1 MSQEETETTAAEEKT
16 QFRFRYVLVAILL
29 LLFILSIASHNPADL
44 AVLEG
49 GSAEPVRNLIG
60 PLGAKIARVL
70 FYLFGL
76 AIYPITAFLLIC
88 LGRSFIPVPA
98 KRKGYIAALAMVVIG
113 MTLIMAMFPR
123 DMVEWT
129 TKLGIGHPGA
139 PELALS
145 GGVLGAQFAAPAF
158 ENVPAGLIR
167 RHIGT
172 VGTMIVSMTV
182 LLTGLVL
189 VFFADWKSILL
200 NNLDFRIRL
209 KKDCPEYD
217 TEDDE
222 EDSAYAPPPPQ
233 YQQPP
238 APAPVPEPEPYPE
251 PPRPQPVPQYAPP
264 PPQYQ
269 QPYAQPYPPQYA
281 PPPPQYQQ
289 PYAQPYPPQY
299 APPPPQYQQPA
310 PQYAPPPQYPQPEA
324 PRPQPAQE
332 MNQAPAPDPED
343 DGVPPFDVDPVK
355 DEKKSPPGSFSN
367 FEGEPPEKPGYHPS
381 NPLPPPRIT
390 NAMNGTSGASVAT
403 AHLARETAGL
413 APTPDY
419 ALPPITLFDM
429 VKDNRSEDR
438 EHLNR
443 TQERLQA
450 TLDSFGIAGR
460 VSDIVIGPR
469 ITRFE
474 VQLDPGVKVQKV
486 SSITNN
492 LAMEMQAE
500 SVRVLAPIPGRNA
513 VGIEVPNKI
522 STVVYIRSLME
533 GDEWRKAKA
542 GASNIPIILGRDVAG
557 KAVIA
562 NLAKAPHLLIA
573 GSTGS
578 GKSVCMNTLIMSL
591 LSKFSPYDLRLIL
604 VDPKFVE
611 LAMYRPIP
619 HLITPVVNN
628 AKQVPLAL
636 RWGVNEMERRYQ
648 ILAAV
653 KAKNLEAFNN
663 RPHKAEPDLDEHGN
677 VIPDKLPLL
686 VIIIDELADIMMSE
700 AKSEVET
707 SICRIA
713 QKGRAAGIHLII
725 ATQTPR
731 KDIIT
736 GVIKANLPTKIAF
749 RVTSRIDSHVILD
762 TTGAEHLL
770 GNGDMLF
777 LAPGG
782 EGMERVQGTLVSDPE
797 IQRVV
802 DFVSAQVP
810 QNFNGEVVTEPEIV
824 EGEEDE
830 GKGKKKKYRPQ
841 FDDEDDSV
849 TAAPVSSGPP
859 SEAFKTMAAK
869 YLKPGDS
876 ELMQRALE
884 IIVNEK
890 KASTSYLQR
899 RLSIGYNNA
908 ATLMDQLEERGVVS
922 APLPG
927 GQKRDILI
935 LGELIETN
943 KI

>member
-49 GSAEPVRNLIG
+49 GSSEPVRNLIG

-76 AIYPITAFLLIC
+76 AIYPIAAFLMIC
-88 LGRSFIPVPA
+88 LVRSFIPVPA
-98 KRKGYIAALAMVVIG
+98 KRKGYIAALAMAVIG
-113 MTLIMAMFPR
+113 MTLIMAMFPH
-123 DMVEWT
+123 DMNEWT
-129 TKLGIGHPGA
+129 AKLGLGHPGT

-145 GGVLGAQFAAPAF
+145 GGVIGAQFAAPAF

-172 VGTMIVSMTV
+172 VGTMIVSMTL
-182 LLTGLVL
+182 LLTGIVL
-189 VFFADWKSILL
+189 VFLADWKTILL

-209 KKDCPEYD
+209 KKDRPEYD
-217 TEDDE
+217 TEEDE

-233 YQQPP
+233 HPLPP
-238 APAPVPEPEPYPE
+238 APAPVPEPELQPE
-251 PPRPQPVPQYAPP
+251 SPRPQPAAQYAPP

-289 PYAQPYPPQY
+289 SYAQPPQSVQENGHVQV
-299 APPPPQYQQPA
+299 PPPAVSVPS
-310 PQYAPPPQYPQPEA
+310 E
-324 PRPQPAQE
+324 
-332 MNQAPAPDPED
+332 ED
-343 DGVPPFDVDPVK
+343 DGVPPFDVEPAT
-355 DEKKSPPGSFSN
+355 DEKKSPPGTFSN
-367 FEGEPPEKPGYHPS
+367 FEGEPPEKPGYHPG

-390 NAMNGTSGASVAT
+390 NAMNGTAGASAAT

-474 VQLDPGVKVQKV
+474 VQLDPGVKVEKV

-513 VGIEVPNKI
+513 VGIEVPNKV

-648 ILAAV
+648 ILASV

-663 RPHKAEPDLDEHGN
+663 RPRKPEPDLDEHGN
-677 VIPDKLPLL
+677 LIPDKLPLL

-749 RVTSRIDSHVILD
+749 RVTSGIDSRVILD
-762 TTGAEHLL
+762 TVGAERLL

-810 QNFNGEVVTEPEIV
+810 QNFNGEVVAEPEIV

-830 GKGKKKKYRPQ
+830 GKTKKKKYRPQ

-869 YLKPGDS
+869 YLKPGDG

-899 RLSIGYNNA
+899 RLSIGYNSA
-908 ATLMDQLEERGVVS
+908 ATLIDQLEERGVVS

-927 GQKRDILI
+927 GQKREILI
-935 LGELIETN
+935 LDQLIETN
-943 KI
+943 RI

>member
-49 GSAEPVRNLIG
+49 GSSEPVRNLIG

-76 AIYPITAFLLIC
+76 AIYPIAAFLMIC
-88 LGRSFIPVPA
+88 LVRSFIPVPA
-98 KRKGYIAALAMVVIG
+98 KRKGYIAALAMAVIG
-113 MTLIMAMFPR
+113 MTLIMAMFPH
-123 DMVEWT
+123 DMNEWT
-129 TKLGIGHPGA
+129 AKLGLGHPGT

-145 GGVLGAQFAAPAF
+145 GGVIGAQFAAPAF

-172 VGTMIVSMTV
+172 VGTMIVSMTL
-182 LLTGLVL
+182 LLTGIVL
-189 VFFADWKSILL
+189 VFLADWKTILL

-209 KKDCPEYD
+209 KKDRPEYD
-217 TEDDE
+217 TEEDE

-233 YQQPP
+233 HPQPP
-238 APAPVPEPEPYPE
+238 APAPVPEPELQPE
-251 PPRPQPVPQYAPP
+251 PPRPQPAAQYAPP

-289 PYAQPYPPQY
+289 SYAQPPQSVQENGHVQV
-299 APPPPQYQQPA
+299 PPPAVSVPS
-310 PQYAPPPQYPQPEA
+310 E
-324 PRPQPAQE
+324 
-332 MNQAPAPDPED
+332 ED
-343 DGVPPFDVDPVK
+343 DGVPPFDVEPAT
-355 DEKKSPPGSFSN
+355 DEKKSPPGTFSN
-367 FEGEPPEKPGYHPS
+367 FEGEPPEKPGYHPG

-390 NAMNGTSGASVAT
+390 NAMNGTAGASAAT
-403 AHLARETAGL
+403 ANLARETAGL

-474 VQLDPGVKVQKV
+474 VQLDPGVKVEKV

-513 VGIEVPNKI
+513 VGIEVPNKV

-648 ILAAV
+648 ILASV

-663 RPHKAEPDLDEHGN
+663 RPRKPEPDLDEHGN
-677 VIPDKLPLL
+677 LIPDKLPLL

-749 RVTSRIDSHVILD
+749 RVTSGIDSRVILD
-762 TTGAEHLL
+762 TVGAERLL

-810 QNFNGEVVTEPEIV
+810 QNFNGEVVAEPEIV

-830 GKGKKKKYRPQ
+830 GKAKKKKYRPQ

-859 SEAFKTMAAK
+859 SEAFKAMAAK
-869 YLKPGDS
+869 YLKPGDG

-899 RLSIGYNNA
+899 RLSIGYNSA
-908 ATLMDQLEERGVVS
+908 ATLIDQLEERGVVS

-927 GQKRDILI
+927 GQKREILI
-935 LGELIETN
+935 LDQLIETN
-943 KI
+943 RI

>member
-49 GSAEPVRNLIG
+49 GSSEPVRNLIG

-76 AIYPITAFLLIC
+76 AIYPIAAFLMIC
-88 LGRSFIPVPA
+88 LVRSFIPVPA
-98 KRKGYIAALAMVVIG
+98 KRKGYIAALAMAVIG
-113 MTLIMAMFPR
+113 MTLIMAMFPH
-123 DMVEWT
+123 DMNEWT
-129 TKLGIGHPGA
+129 AKLGLGHPGT

-145 GGVLGAQFAAPAF
+145 GGVIGAQFAAPAF

-172 VGTMIVSMTV
+172 VGTMIVSMTL
-182 LLTGLVL
+182 LLTGIVL
-189 VFFADWKSILL
+189 VFLADWKNILL

-209 KKDCPEYD
+209 KKDRPEYD
-217 TEDDE
+217 TEEDE

-233 YQQPP
+233 HPQPP
-238 APAPVPEPEPYPE
+238 APAPVPEPELQPE
-251 PPRPQPVPQYAPP
+251 PPRPQPAAQYAPP

-289 PYAQPYPPQY
+289 SYAQPPQSVQENGHVQV
-299 APPPPQYQQPA
+299 PPPAVSVPS
-310 PQYAPPPQYPQPEA
+310 E
-324 PRPQPAQE
+324 
-332 MNQAPAPDPED
+332 ED
-343 DGVPPFDVDPVK
+343 DGVPPFDVEPAT
-355 DEKKSPPGSFSN
+355 DEKKSPPGTFSN
-367 FEGEPPEKPGYHPS
+367 FEGEPPEKPGYHPG

-390 NAMNGTSGASVAT
+390 NAMNGTAGASAAT

-474 VQLDPGVKVQKV
+474 VQLDPGVKVEKV

-513 VGIEVPNKI
+513 VGIEVPNKV

-648 ILAAV
+648 ILASV

-663 RPHKAEPDLDEHGN
+663 RPRKPEPDLDEHGN
-677 VIPDKLPLL
+677 LIPDKLPLL

-713 QKGRAAGIHLII
+713 QTGRAAGIHLII

-749 RVTSRIDSHVILD
+749 RVTSGIDSRVILD
-762 TTGAEHLL
+762 TVGAERLL

-810 QNFNGEVVTEPEIV
+810 QNFNGEVVAEPEIV

-830 GKGKKKKYRPQ
+830 GKAKKKKYRPQ

-859 SEAFKTMAAK
+859 SEAFKAMAAK
-869 YLKPGDS
+869 YLKPGDG

-899 RLSIGYNNA
+899 RLSIGYNSA
-908 ATLMDQLEERGVVS
+908 ATLIDQLEERGVVS

-927 GQKRDILI
+927 GQKREILI
-935 LGELIETN
+935 LDQLIETN
-943 KI
+943 RI

>member
-49 GSAEPVRNLIG
+49 GSSEPVRNLIG

-76 AIYPITAFLLIC
+76 AIYPIAAFLMIC

-98 KRKGYIAALAMVVIG
+98 KRKGYIAALAMAVIG
-113 MTLIMAMFPR
+113 MTLIMAMFPH
-123 DMVEWT
+123 DMNEWT
-129 TKLGIGHPGA
+129 AKLGLGHPGT

-145 GGVLGAQFAAPAF
+145 GGVIGAQFAAPAF

-172 VGTMIVSMTV
+172 VGTMIVSMTL
-182 LLTGLVL
+182 LLTGIVL
-189 VFFADWKSILL
+189 VFLADWKTILL

-209 KKDCPEYD
+209 KKDRPEYD
-217 TEDDE
+217 TEEDE

-233 YQQPP
+233 HPQPP
-238 APAPVPEPEPYPE
+238 APAPVPEPELQPE
-251 PPRPQPVPQYAPP
+251 PPRPQPAAQYAPP

-269 QPYAQPYPPQYA
+269 QSYAQPPQSVQENGHVQV
-281 PPPPQYQQ
+281 PPPAVSVPS
-289 PYAQPYPPQY
+289 
-299 APPPPQYQQPA
+299 
-310 PQYAPPPQYPQPEA
+310 E
-324 PRPQPAQE
+324 
-332 MNQAPAPDPED
+332 ED
-343 DGVPPFDVDPVK
+343 DGVPPFDVEPAT
-355 DEKKSPPGSFSN
+355 DEKKSPPGTFSN
-367 FEGEPPEKPGYHPS
+367 FEGEPPEKPGYHPG

-390 NAMNGTSGASVAT
+390 NAMNGTAGASAAT

-474 VQLDPGVKVQKV
+474 VQLDPGVKVEKV

-513 VGIEVPNKI
+513 VGIEVPNKV

-648 ILAAV
+648 ILASV

-663 RPHKAEPDLDEHGN
+663 RPRKPEPDLDEHGN
-677 VIPDKLPLL
+677 LIPDKLPLL

-749 RVTSRIDSHVILD
+749 RVTSGIDSRVILD
-762 TTGAEHLL
+762 TVGAERLL

-810 QNFNGEVVTEPEIV
+810 QNFNGEVVAEPEIV

-830 GKGKKKKYRPQ
+830 GKAKKKKYRPQ

-859 SEAFKTMAAK
+859 SEAFKAMAAK
-869 YLKPGDS
+869 YLKPGDG

-899 RLSIGYNNA
+899 RLSIGYNSA
-908 ATLMDQLEERGVVS
+908 ATLIDQLEERGVVS

-927 GQKRDILI
+927 GQKREILI
-935 LGELIETN
+935 LDQLIETN
-943 KI
+943 RI

>member
-49 GSAEPVRNLIG
+49 GSSEPVRNLIG

-76 AIYPITAFLLIC
+76 AIYPIAAFLMIC
-88 LGRSFIPVPA
+88 LVRSFIPVPA
-98 KRKGYIAALAMVVIG
+98 KRKGYIAALAMAVIG
-113 MTLIMAMFPR
+113 MTLIMAMFPH
-123 DMVEWT
+123 DMNEWT
-129 TKLGIGHPGA
+129 AKLGLGHPGT

-145 GGVLGAQFAAPAF
+145 GGVIGAQFAAPAF

-172 VGTMIVSMTV
+172 VGTMIVSMTL
-182 LLTGLVL
+182 LLTGIVL
-189 VFFADWKSILL
+189 VFLADWKTILL

-209 KKDCPEYD
+209 KKDRPEYD
-217 TEDDE
+217 TEEDE

-233 YQQPP
+233 HPQPP
-238 APAPVPEPEPYPE
+238 APAPVPEPELQPE
-251 PPRPQPVPQYAPP
+251 PPRPQPAAQYAPP

-281 PPPPQYQQ
+281 PPPPQYLQS
-289 PYAQPYPPQY
+289 YAQPPQSVQENGHVQV
-299 APPPPQYQQPA
+299 PPPAVSVPS
-310 PQYAPPPQYPQPEA
+310 E
-324 PRPQPAQE
+324 
-332 MNQAPAPDPED
+332 ED
-343 DGVPPFDVDPVK
+343 DGVPPFDVEPAT
-355 DEKKSPPGSFSN
+355 DEKKSPPGTFSN
-367 FEGEPPEKPGYHPS
+367 FEGEPPEKPGYHPG

-390 NAMNGTSGASVAT
+390 NAMNGTAGASAAT

-474 VQLDPGVKVQKV
+474 VQLDPGVKVEKV

-513 VGIEVPNKI
+513 VGIEVPNKV

-648 ILAAV
+648 ILASV

-663 RPHKAEPDLDEHGN
+663 RPRKPEPDLDEHGN
-677 VIPDKLPLL
+677 LIPDKLPLL

-749 RVTSRIDSHVILD
+749 RVTSGIDSRVILD
-762 TTGAEHLL
+762 TVGAERLL

-810 QNFNGEVVTEPEIV
+810 QNFNGEVVAEPEIV

-830 GKGKKKKYRPQ
+830 GKAKKKKYRPQ

-859 SEAFKTMAAK
+859 SEAFKAMAAK
-869 YLKPGDS
+869 YLKPGDG

-899 RLSIGYNNA
+899 RLSIGYNSA
-908 ATLMDQLEERGVVS
+908 ATLIDQLEERGVVS

-927 GQKRDILI
+927 GQKREILI
-935 LGELIETN
+935 LDQLIETN
-943 KI
+943 RI

>member
-209 KKDCPEYD
+209 KKDRPEYD

-222 EDSAYAPPPPQ
+222 EDSAYAP
-233 YQQPP
+233 
-238 APAPVPEPEPYPE
+238 
-251 PPRPQPVPQYAPP
+251 
-264 PPQYQ
+264 
-269 QPYAQPYPPQYA
+269 
-281 PPPPQYQQ
+281 
-289 PYAQPYPPQY
+289 
-299 APPPPQYQQPA
+299 
-310 PQYAPPPQYPQPEA
+310 PPPQYPQPEA

-492 LAMEMQAE
+492 
-500 SVRVLAPIPGRNA
+500 
-513 VGIEVPNKI
+513 
-522 STVVYIRSLME
+522 
-533 GDEWRKAKA
+533 
-542 GASNIPIILGRDVAG
+542 
-557 KAVIA
+557 
-562 NLAKAPHLLIA
+562 
-573 GSTGS
+573 
-578 GKSVCMNTLIMSL
+578 
-591 LSKFSPYDLRLIL
+591 
-604 VDPKFVE
+604 
-611 LAMYRPIP
+611 
-619 HLITPVVNN
+619 
-628 AKQVPLAL
+628 
-636 RWGVNEMERRYQ
+636 
-648 ILAAV
+648 
-653 KAKNLEAFNN
+653 
-663 RPHKAEPDLDEHGN
+663 
-677 VIPDKLPLL
+677 
-686 VIIIDELADIMMSE
+686 
-700 AKSEVET
+700 
-707 SICRIA
+707 
-713 QKGRAAGIHLII
+713 
-725 ATQTPR
+725 
-731 KDIIT
+731 
-736 GVIKANLPTKIAF
+736 
-749 RVTSRIDSHVILD
+749 
-762 TTGAEHLL
+762 
-770 GNGDMLF
+770 
-777 LAPGG
+777 
-782 EGMERVQGTLVSDPE
+782 
-797 IQRVV
+797 
-802 DFVSAQVP
+802 
-810 QNFNGEVVTEPEIV
+810 
-824 EGEEDE
+824 
-830 GKGKKKKYRPQ
+830 
-841 FDDEDDSV
+841 
-849 TAAPVSSGPP
+849 
-859 SEAFKTMAAK
+859 
-869 YLKPGDS
+869 
-876 ELMQRALE
+876 
-884 IIVNEK
+884 
-890 KASTSYLQR
+890 
-899 RLSIGYNNA
+899 
-908 ATLMDQLEERGVVS
+908 
-922 APLPG
+922 
-927 GQKRDILI
+927 
-935 LGELIETN
+935 
-943 KI
+943 

>member
-49 GSAEPVRNLIG
+49 GSSEPVRNLIG

-76 AIYPITAFLLIC
+76 AIYPIAAFLMIC
-88 LGRSFIPVPA
+88 LVRSFIPVPA
-98 KRKGYIAALAMVVIG
+98 KRKGYIAALAMAVIG
-113 MTLIMAMFPR
+113 MTLIMAMFPH
-123 DMVEWT
+123 DMNEWT
-129 TKLGIGHPGA
+129 AKLGLGHPGT

-145 GGVLGAQFAAPAF
+145 GGVIGAQFAAPAF

-172 VGTMIVSMTV
+172 VGTMIVSMTL
-182 LLTGLVL
+182 LLTGIVL
-189 VFFADWKSILL
+189 VFLADWKNILL

-209 KKDCPEYD
+209 KKDRPEYD
-217 TEDDE
+217 TEEDE

-233 YQQPP
+233 HPQPP
-238 APAPVPEPEPYPE
+238 APAPVPEPELQPE
-251 PPRPQPVPQYAPP
+251 PPRPQPAAQYAPP

-289 PYAQPYPPQY
+289 SYAQPPQSVQENGHVQV
-299 APPPPQYQQPA
+299 PPPAVSVPS
-310 PQYAPPPQYPQPEA
+310 E
-324 PRPQPAQE
+324 
-332 MNQAPAPDPED
+332 ED
-343 DGVPPFDVDPVK
+343 DGVPPFDVEPAT
-355 DEKKSPPGSFSN
+355 DEKKSPPGTFSN
-367 FEGEPPEKPGYHPS
+367 FEGEPPEKPGYHPG

-390 NAMNGTSGASVAT
+390 NAMNGTAGASAAT

-474 VQLDPGVKVQKV
+474 VQLDPGVKVEKV

-513 VGIEVPNKI
+513 VGIEVPNKV

-573 GSTGS
+573 
-578 GKSVCMNTLIMSL
+578 
-591 LSKFSPYDLRLIL
+591 LS
-604 VDPKFVE
+604 
-611 LAMYRPIP
+611 YRFCSK
-619 HLITPVVNN
+619 T
-628 AKQVPLAL
+628 LAL
-636 RWGVNEMERRYQ
+636 G
-648 ILAAV
+648 
-653 KAKNLEAFNN
+653 AFFVHCF
-663 RPHKAEPDLDEHGN
+663 RAF
-677 VIPDKLPLL
+677 L
-686 VIIIDELADIMMSE
+686 VCL
-700 AKSEVET
+700 
-707 SICRIA
+707 C
-713 QKGRAAGIHLII
+713 
-725 ATQTPR
+725 
-731 KDIIT
+731 
-736 GVIKANLPTKIAF
+736 
-749 RVTSRIDSHVILD
+749 
-762 TTGAEHLL
+762 
-770 GNGDMLF
+770 
-777 LAPGG
+777 
-782 EGMERVQGTLVSDPE
+782 
-797 IQRVV
+797 
-802 DFVSAQVP
+802 
-810 QNFNGEVVTEPEIV
+810 
-824 EGEEDE
+824 
-830 GKGKKKKYRPQ
+830 
-841 FDDEDDSV
+841 
-849 TAAPVSSGPP
+849 
-859 SEAFKTMAAK
+859 
-869 YLKPGDS
+869 
-876 ELMQRALE
+876 
-884 IIVNEK
+884 
-890 KASTSYLQR
+890 
-899 RLSIGYNNA
+899 
-908 ATLMDQLEERGVVS
+908 
-922 APLPG
+922 
-927 GQKRDILI
+927 
-935 LGELIETN
+935 
-943 KI
+943 

>member
-49 GSAEPVRNLIG
+49 GSSEPVRNLIG

-76 AIYPITAFLLIC
+76 AIYPIAAFLMIC
-88 LGRSFIPVPA
+88 LVRSFIPVPA
-98 KRKGYIAALAMVVIG
+98 KRKGYIAALAMAVIG
-113 MTLIMAMFPR
+113 MTLIMAMFPH
-123 DMVEWT
+123 DMNEWT
-129 TKLGIGHPGA
+129 AKLGLGHPGT

-145 GGVLGAQFAAPAF
+145 GGVIGAQFAAPAF

-172 VGTMIVSMTV
+172 VGTMIVSMTL
-182 LLTGLVL
+182 LLTGIVL
-189 VFFADWKSILL
+189 VFLADWKTILL

-209 KKDCPEYD
+209 KKDRPEYD
-217 TEDDE
+217 TEEDE

-233 YQQPP
+233 HPQPP
-238 APAPVPEPEPYPE
+238 APAPVPEPEL
-251 PPRPQPVPQYAPP
+251 QPAAQYAPP

-289 PYAQPYPPQY
+289 SYAQPPQSIQENGHVQV
-299 APPPPQYQQPA
+299 PPPAVSVPS
-310 PQYAPPPQYPQPEA
+310 E
-324 PRPQPAQE
+324 
-332 MNQAPAPDPED
+332 ED
-343 DGVPPFDVDPVK
+343 DGVPPFDVEPAT
-355 DEKKSPPGSFSN
+355 DEKKSPPGTFSN
-367 FEGEPPEKPGYHPS
+367 FEGEPPEKPGYHPG

-390 NAMNGTSGASVAT
+390 NAMNGTAGASAAT

-474 VQLDPGVKVQKV
+474 VQLDPGVKVEKV

-513 VGIEVPNKI
+513 VGIEVPNKV

-648 ILAAV
+648 ILASV

-663 RPHKAEPDLDEHGN
+663 RPRKPEPDLDEHGN
-677 VIPDKLPLL
+677 LIPDKLPLL

-749 RVTSRIDSHVILD
+749 RVTSGIDSRVILD
-762 TTGAEHLL
+762 TVGAERLL

-810 QNFNGEVVTEPEIV
+810 QNFNGEVVAEPEIV

-830 GKGKKKKYRPQ
+830 GKAKKKKYRPQ

-859 SEAFKTMAAK
+859 SEAFKAMAAK
-869 YLKPGDS
+869 YLKPGDG

-899 RLSIGYNNA
+899 RLSIGYNSA
-908 ATLMDQLEERGVVS
+908 ATLIDQLEERGVVS

-927 GQKRDILI
+927 GQKREILI
-935 LGELIETN
+935 LDQLIETN
-943 KI
+943 RI

>member
-49 GSAEPVRNLIG
+49 GSSEPVRNLIG

-76 AIYPITAFLLIC
+76 AIYPIAAFLMIC
-88 LGRSFIPVPA
+88 LVRSFIPVPA
-98 KRKGYIAALAMVVIG
+98 KRKGYIAALAMAVIG
-113 MTLIMAMFPR
+113 MTLIMAMFPH
-123 DMVEWT
+123 DMNEWT
-129 TKLGIGHPGA
+129 AKLGLGHPGT

-145 GGVLGAQFAAPAF
+145 GGVIGAQFAAPAF

-172 VGTMIVSMTV
+172 VGTMIVSMTL
-182 LLTGLVL
+182 LLTGIVL
-189 VFFADWKSILL
+189 VFLADWKTILL

-209 KKDCPEYD
+209 KKDRPEYD
-217 TEDDE
+217 TEEDE

-233 YQQPP
+233 HPQPP
-238 APAPVPEPEPYPE
+238 APAPVPEPELQPE
-251 PPRPQPVPQYAPP
+251 PPRPQPAAQYAPP

-289 PYAQPYPPQY
+289 SYAQPPQSVQENGHVQV
-299 APPPPQYQQPA
+299 PPPAVSVPS
-310 PQYAPPPQYPQPEA
+310 E
-324 PRPQPAQE
+324 
-332 MNQAPAPDPED
+332 ED
-343 DGVPPFDVDPVK
+343 DGVPPFDVEPAT
-355 DEKKSPPGSFSN
+355 DEKKSPPGTFSN
-367 FEGEPPEKPGYHPS
+367 FEGEPPEKPGYHPG

-390 NAMNGTSGASVAT
+390 NAMNGTAGASAAT

-474 VQLDPGVKVQKV
+474 VQLDPGVKVEKV

-513 VGIEVPNKI
+513 VGIEVPNKV

-648 ILAAV
+648 ILASV

-663 RPHKAEPDLDEHGN
+663 RPRKPEPDLDEHGN
-677 VIPDKLPLL
+677 LIPDKLPLL

-749 RVTSRIDSHVILD
+749 RVTSGIDSRVILD
-762 TTGAEHLL
+762 TVGAERLL

-810 QNFNGEVVTEPEIV
+810 QNFNGEVVAEPEIV

-830 GKGKKKKYRPQ
+830 GKTKKKKYRPQ

-869 YLKPGDS
+869 YLKPGDG

-899 RLSIGYNNA
+899 RLSIGYNSA
-908 ATLMDQLEERGVVS
+908 ATLIDQLEERGVVS

-927 GQKRDILI
+927 GQKREILI
-935 LGELIETN
+935 LDQLIETN
-943 KI
+943 RI

>member
-49 GSAEPVRNLIG
+49 GSSEPVRNLIG

-76 AIYPITAFLLIC
+76 AIYPIAAFLMIC
-88 LGRSFIPVPA
+88 LIRSFIPVPA
-98 KRKGYIAALAMVVIG
+98 KRKGYIAALAMAVIG
-113 MTLIMAMFPR
+113 MTLIMAMFPH
-123 DMVEWT
+123 DMNEWT
-129 TKLGIGHPGA
+129 AKLGLGHPGT

-145 GGVLGAQFAAPAF
+145 GGVIGAQFAAPAF

-172 VGTMIVSMTV
+172 VGTMIVSMTL
-182 LLTGLVL
+182 LLTGIVL
-189 VFFADWKSILL
+189 VFLADWKTILL

-209 KKDCPEYD
+209 KKDRPEYD
-217 TEDDE
+217 TEEDE

-233 YQQPP
+233 HPQPP
-238 APAPVPEPEPYPE
+238 APAPVPEPELQPE
-251 PPRPQPVPQYAPP
+251 PPRPQPAAQYAPP

-269 QPYAQPYPPQYA
+269 QSYAQPPQSVQENGHVQV
-281 PPPPQYQQ
+281 PPPAVSVPS
-289 PYAQPYPPQY
+289 
-299 APPPPQYQQPA
+299 
-310 PQYAPPPQYPQPEA
+310 E
-324 PRPQPAQE
+324 
-332 MNQAPAPDPED
+332 ED
-343 DGVPPFDVDPVK
+343 DGVPPFDVEPAT
-355 DEKKSPPGSFSN
+355 DEKKSPPGTFSN
-367 FEGEPPEKPGYHPS
+367 FEGEPPEKPGYHPG

-390 NAMNGTSGASVAT
+390 NAMNGTAGASAAT

-474 VQLDPGVKVQKV
+474 VQLDPGVKVEKV

-513 VGIEVPNKI
+513 VGIEVPNKV

-648 ILAAV
+648 ILASV

-663 RPHKAEPDLDEHGN
+663 RPRKPEPDLDEHGN
-677 VIPDKLPLL
+677 LIPDKLPLL

-749 RVTSRIDSHVILD
+749 RVTSGIDSRVILD
-762 TTGAEHLL
+762 TVGAERLL

-810 QNFNGEVVTEPEIV
+810 QNFNGEVVAEPEIV

-830 GKGKKKKYRPQ
+830 GKAKKKKYRPQ

-859 SEAFKTMAAK
+859 SEAFKAMAAK
-869 YLKPGDS
+869 YLKPGDG

-899 RLSIGYNNA
+899 RLSIGYNSA
-908 ATLMDQLEERGVVS
+908 ATLIDQLEERGVVS

-927 GQKRDILI
+927 GQKREILI
-935 LGELIETN
+935 LDQLIETN
-943 KI
+943 RI

>member
-49 GSAEPVRNLIG
+49 GSSEPVRNLIG

-76 AIYPITAFLLIC
+76 AIYPIAAFLMIC
-88 LGRSFIPVPA
+88 LVRSFIPVPA
-98 KRKGYIAALAMVVIG
+98 KRKGYIAALAMAVIG
-113 MTLIMAMFPR
+113 MTLIMAMFPH
-123 DMVEWT
+123 DMNEWT
-129 TKLGIGHPGA
+129 AKLGLGHPGT

-145 GGVLGAQFAAPAF
+145 GGVIGAQFAAPAF

-172 VGTMIVSMTV
+172 VGTMIVSMTL
-182 LLTGLVL
+182 LLTGIVL
-189 VFFADWKSILL
+189 VFLADWKNILL

-209 KKDCPEYD
+209 KKDRPEYD
-217 TEDDE
+217 TEEDE

-233 YQQPP
+233 HPQPP
-238 APAPVPEPEPYPE
+238 APAPVPEPELQPE
-251 PPRPQPVPQYAPP
+251 PPRPQPAAQYAPP

-269 QPYAQPYPPQYA
+269 QSYAQPPQSVQENGHVQV
-281 PPPPQYQQ
+281 PPPAVSVPS
-289 PYAQPYPPQY
+289 
-299 APPPPQYQQPA
+299 
-310 PQYAPPPQYPQPEA
+310 E
-324 PRPQPAQE
+324 
-332 MNQAPAPDPED
+332 ED
-343 DGVPPFDVDPVK
+343 DGVPPFDVEPAT
-355 DEKKSPPGSFSN
+355 DEKKSPPGTFSN
-367 FEGEPPEKPGYHPS
+367 FEGEPPEKPGYHPG

-390 NAMNGTSGASVAT
+390 NAMNGTAGASAAT

-474 VQLDPGVKVQKV
+474 VQLDPGVKVEKV

-513 VGIEVPNKI
+513 VGIEVPNKV

-648 ILAAV
+648 ILASV

-663 RPHKAEPDLDEHGN
+663 RPRKPEPDLDEHGN
-677 VIPDKLPLL
+677 LIPDKLPLL

-749 RVTSRIDSHVILD
+749 RVTSGIDSRVILD
-762 TTGAEHLL
+762 TVGAERLL

-810 QNFNGEVVTEPEIV
+810 QNFNGEVVAEPEIV

-830 GKGKKKKYRPQ
+830 GKAKKKKYRPQ

-859 SEAFKTMAAK
+859 SEAFKAMAAK
-869 YLKPGDS
+869 YLKPGDG

-899 RLSIGYNNA
+899 RLSIGYNSA
-908 ATLMDQLEERGVVS
+908 ATLIDQLEERGVVS

-927 GQKRDILI
+927 GQKREILI
-935 LGELIETN
+935 LDQLIETN
-943 KI
+943 RI

>member
-49 GSAEPVRNLIG
+49 GSSEPVRNLIG

-76 AIYPITAFLLIC
+76 AIYPIAAFLMIC
-88 LGRSFIPVPA
+88 LVRSFIPVPA
-98 KRKGYIAALAMVVIG
+98 KRKGYIAALAMAVIG
-113 MTLIMAMFPR
+113 MTLIMAMFPH
-123 DMVEWT
+123 DMNEWT
-129 TKLGIGHPGA
+129 AKLGLGHPGT

-145 GGVLGAQFAAPAF
+145 GGVIGAQFAAPAF

-172 VGTMIVSMTV
+172 VGTMIVSMTL
-182 LLTGLVL
+182 LLTGIVL
-189 VFFADWKSILL
+189 VFLADWKTILL

-209 KKDCPEYD
+209 KKDRPEYD
-217 TEDDE
+217 TEEDE

-233 YQQPP
+233 HPLPP
-238 APAPVPEPEPYPE
+238 APAPVPEPEL
-251 PPRPQPVPQYAPP
+251 QPAAQYAPP

-299 APPPPQYQQPA
+299 APPPPQYLQSYAQP
-310 PQYAPPPQYPQPEA
+310 PQSVQENGHVQVPPPAVSVPSE
-324 PRPQPAQE
+324 
-332 MNQAPAPDPED
+332 ED
-343 DGVPPFDVDPVK
+343 DGVPPFDVEPAT
-355 DEKKSPPGSFSN
+355 DEKKSPPGTFSN
-367 FEGEPPEKPGYHPS
+367 FEGEPPEKPGYHPG

-390 NAMNGTSGASVAT
+390 NAMNGTAGASAAT

-474 VQLDPGVKVQKV
+474 VQLDPGVKVEKV

-513 VGIEVPNKI
+513 VGIEVPNKV

-648 ILAAV
+648 ILASV

-663 RPHKAEPDLDEHGN
+663 RPRKPEPDLDEHGN
-677 VIPDKLPLL
+677 LIPDKLPLL

-749 RVTSRIDSHVILD
+749 RVTSGIDSRVILD
-762 TTGAEHLL
+762 TVGAERLL

-810 QNFNGEVVTEPEIV
+810 QNFNGEVVAEPEIV

-830 GKGKKKKYRPQ
+830 GKTKKKKYRPQ

-859 SEAFKTMAAK
+859 SEAFKAMAAK
-869 YLKPGDS
+869 YLKPGDG

-899 RLSIGYNNA
+899 RLSIGYNSA
-908 ATLMDQLEERGVVS
+908 ATLIDQLEERGVVS

-927 GQKRDILI
+927 GQKREILI
-935 LGELIETN
+935 LDQLIETN
-943 KI
+943 RI

>member
-49 GSAEPVRNLIG
+49 GSSEPVRNLIG

-76 AIYPITAFLLIC
+76 AIYPIAAFLMIC
-88 LGRSFIPVPA
+88 LVRSFIPVPA
-98 KRKGYIAALAMVVIG
+98 KRKGYIAALAMAVIG
-113 MTLIMAMFPR
+113 MTLIMAMFPH
-123 DMVEWT
+123 DMNEWT
-129 TKLGIGHPGA
+129 AKLGLGHPGT

-145 GGVLGAQFAAPAF
+145 GGVIGAQFAAPAF

-172 VGTMIVSMTV
+172 VGTMIVSMTL
-182 LLTGLVL
+182 LLTGIVL
-189 VFFADWKSILL
+189 VFLADWKTILL

-209 KKDCPEYD
+209 KKDRPEYD
-217 TEDDE
+217 TEEDE

-233 YQQPP
+233 HPQPP
-238 APAPVPEPEPYPE
+238 APAPVPEPELQPE
-251 PPRPQPVPQYAPP
+251 PPRPQPAAQYAPP

-289 PYAQPYPPQY
+289 SYAQPPQSVQENGHVQV
-299 APPPPQYQQPA
+299 PPPAVSVPS
-310 PQYAPPPQYPQPEA
+310 E
-324 PRPQPAQE
+324 
-332 MNQAPAPDPED
+332 ED
-343 DGVPPFDVDPVK
+343 DGVPPFDVEPAT
-355 DEKKSPPGSFSN
+355 DEKKSPPGTFSN
-367 FEGEPPEKPGYHPS
+367 FEGEPPEKPGYHPG

-390 NAMNGTSGASVAT
+390 NAMNGTAGASAAT

-474 VQLDPGVKVQKV
+474 VQLDPGVKVEKV

-513 VGIEVPNKI
+513 VGIEVPNKV

-648 ILAAV
+648 ILASV

-663 RPHKAEPDLDEHGN
+663 RPRKPEPDLDEHGN
-677 VIPDKLPLL
+677 LIPDKLPLL

-749 RVTSRIDSHVILD
+749 RVTSGIDSRVILD
-762 TTGAEHLL
+762 TVGAERLL

-810 QNFNGEVVTEPEIV
+810 QNFNGEVVAEPEIV

-830 GKGKKKKYRPQ
+830 GKAKKKKYRPQ

-849 TAAPVSSGPP
+849 TAAPVSSSPP
-859 SEAFKTMAAK
+859 SEAFKAMAAK
-869 YLKPGDS
+869 YLKPGDG

-899 RLSIGYNNA
+899 RLSIGYNSA
-908 ATLMDQLEERGVVS
+908 ATLIDQLEERGVVS

-927 GQKRDILI
+927 GQKREILI
-935 LGELIETN
+935 LDQLIETN
-943 KI
+943 RI

>member
-49 GSAEPVRNLIG
+49 GSSEPVRNLIG

-76 AIYPITAFLLIC
+76 AIYPIAAFLMIC
-88 LGRSFIPVPA
+88 LVRSFIPVPA
-98 KRKGYIAALAMVVIG
+98 KRKGYIAALAMAVIG
-113 MTLIMAMFPR
+113 MTLIMAMFPH
-123 DMVEWT
+123 DMNEWT
-129 TKLGIGHPGA
+129 AKLGLGHPGT

-145 GGVLGAQFAAPAF
+145 GGVIGAQFAAPAF

-172 VGTMIVSMTV
+172 VGTMIVSMTL
-182 LLTGLVL
+182 LLTGIVL
-189 VFFADWKSILL
+189 VFLADWKTILL

-209 KKDCPEYD
+209 KKDRPEYD
-217 TEDDE
+217 TEEDE

-233 YQQPP
+233 HPQPP
-238 APAPVPEPEPYPE
+238 APAPVPEPELQPE
-251 PPRPQPVPQYAPP
+251 PPRPQSAAQYVPP

-289 PYAQPYPPQY
+289 SYAQPPQSVQENGHVQV
-299 APPPPQYQQPA
+299 PPPAVSVPS
-310 PQYAPPPQYPQPEA
+310 E
-324 PRPQPAQE
+324 
-332 MNQAPAPDPED
+332 ED
-343 DGVPPFDVDPVK
+343 DGVPPFDVEPAT
-355 DEKKSPPGSFSN
+355 DEKKSPPGTFSN
-367 FEGEPPEKPGYHPS
+367 FEGEPPEKPGYHPG

-390 NAMNGTSGASVAT
+390 NAMNGTAGASAAT

-474 VQLDPGVKVQKV
+474 VQLDPGVKVEKV

-513 VGIEVPNKI
+513 VGIEVPNKV

-648 ILAAV
+648 ILASV

-663 RPHKAEPDLDEHGN
+663 RPRKPEPDLDEHGN
-677 VIPDKLPLL
+677 LIPDKLPLL

-749 RVTSRIDSHVILD
+749 RVTSGIDSRVILD
-762 TTGAEHLL
+762 TVGAERLL

-810 QNFNGEVVTEPEIV
+810 QNFNGEVVAEPEIV

-830 GKGKKKKYRPQ
+830 GKAKKKKYRPQ

-859 SEAFKTMAAK
+859 SEAFKAMAAK
-869 YLKPGDS
+869 YLKPGDG

-899 RLSIGYNNA
+899 RLSIGYNSA
-908 ATLMDQLEERGVVS
+908 ATLIDQLEERGVVS

-927 GQKRDILI
+927 GQKREILI
-935 LGELIETN
+935 LDQLIETN
-943 KI
+943 RI

>member
-49 GSAEPVRNLIG
+49 GSSEPVRNLIG

-76 AIYPITAFLLIC
+76 AIYPIAAFLMIC
-88 LGRSFIPVPA
+88 LVRSFIPVPA
-98 KRKGYIAALAMVVIG
+98 KRKGYIAALAMAVIG
-113 MTLIMAMFPR
+113 MTLIMAMFPH
-123 DMVEWT
+123 DMNEWT
-129 TKLGIGHPGA
+129 AKLGLGHPGT

-145 GGVLGAQFAAPAF
+145 GGVIGAQFAAPAF

-172 VGTMIVSMTV
+172 VGTMIVSMTL
-182 LLTGLVL
+182 LLTGIVL
-189 VFFADWKSILL
+189 VFLADWKTILL

-209 KKDCPEYD
+209 KKDRPEYD
-217 TEDDE
+217 TEEDE

-233 YQQPP
+233 HPQPP
-238 APAPVPEPEPYPE
+238 APAPVPEPELQPE
-251 PPRPQPVPQYAPP
+251 PPRPQPAAQYVPP

-289 PYAQPYPPQY
+289 SYAQPPQSVQKNGHVQV
-299 APPPPQYQQPA
+299 PPPAVSVPS
-310 PQYAPPPQYPQPEA
+310 E
-324 PRPQPAQE
+324 
-332 MNQAPAPDPED
+332 ED
-343 DGVPPFDVDPVK
+343 DGVPPFDVEPAT
-355 DEKKSPPGSFSN
+355 DEKKSPPGTFSN
-367 FEGEPPEKPGYHPS
+367 FEGEPPEKPGYHPG

-390 NAMNGTSGASVAT
+390 NAMNGTAGASAAT

-474 VQLDPGVKVQKV
+474 VQLDPGVKVEKV

-513 VGIEVPNKI
+513 VGIEVPNKV

-648 ILAAV
+648 ILASV

-663 RPHKAEPDLDEHGN
+663 RPRKPEPDLDEHGN
-677 VIPDKLPLL
+677 LIPDKLPLL

-749 RVTSRIDSHVILD
+749 RVTSGIDSRVILD
-762 TTGAEHLL
+762 TVGAERLL

-810 QNFNGEVVTEPEIV
+810 QNFNGEVVAEPEIV

-830 GKGKKKKYRPQ
+830 GKAKKKKYRPQ

-859 SEAFKTMAAK
+859 SEAFKAMAAK
-869 YLKPGDS
+869 YLKPGDG

-899 RLSIGYNNA
+899 RLSIGYNSA
-908 ATLMDQLEERGVVS
+908 ATLIDQLEERGIVS

-927 GQKRDILI
+927 GQKREILI
-935 LGELIETN
+935 LDQLIETN
-943 KI
+943 RI

>member
-49 GSAEPVRNLIG
+49 GSSEPVRNLIG

-76 AIYPITAFLLIC
+76 AIYPIAAFLIIC
-88 LGRSFIPVPA
+88 LVRSFIPVPA
-98 KRKGYIAALAMVVIG
+98 KRKGYIAALAMAVIG
-113 MTLIMAMFPR
+113 MTLIMAMFPH
-123 DMVEWT
+123 DMNEWT
-129 TKLGIGHPGA
+129 AKLGLGHPGT

-145 GGVLGAQFAAPAF
+145 GGVIGAQFAAPAF

-172 VGTMIVSMTV
+172 VGTMIVSMTL
-182 LLTGLVL
+182 LLTGIVL
-189 VFFADWKSILL
+189 VFLADWKTILL

-209 KKDCPEYD
+209 KKDRPEYD
-217 TEDDE
+217 TEEDE

-233 YQQPP
+233 HPQPP
-238 APAPVPEPEPYPE
+238 APAPVPEPELQPE
-251 PPRPQPVPQYAPP
+251 PPRPQPAAQYAPP

-289 PYAQPYPPQY
+289 SYAQPPQSVQENGHVQV
-299 APPPPQYQQPA
+299 PPPAVSVPS
-310 PQYAPPPQYPQPEA
+310 E
-324 PRPQPAQE
+324 
-332 MNQAPAPDPED
+332 ED
-343 DGVPPFDVDPVK
+343 DGVPPFDVEPAT
-355 DEKKSPPGSFSN
+355 DEKKSPPGTFSN
-367 FEGEPPEKPGYHPS
+367 FEGEPPEKPGYHPG

-390 NAMNGTSGASVAT
+390 NAMNGTAGASAAT

-474 VQLDPGVKVQKV
+474 VQLDPGVKVEKV

-513 VGIEVPNKI
+513 VGIEVPNKV

-648 ILAAV
+648 ILASV

-663 RPHKAEPDLDEHGN
+663 RPRKPEPDLDEHGN
-677 VIPDKLPLL
+677 LIPDKLPLL

-749 RVTSRIDSHVILD
+749 RVTSGIDSRVILD
-762 TTGAEHLL
+762 TVGAERLL

-810 QNFNGEVVTEPEIV
+810 QNFNGEVVAEPEIV

-830 GKGKKKKYRPQ
+830 GKAKKKKYRPQ

-859 SEAFKTMAAK
+859 SEAFKAMAAK
-869 YLKPGDS
+869 YLKPGDG

-899 RLSIGYNNA
+899 RLSIGYNSA
-908 ATLMDQLEERGVVS
+908 ATLIDQLEERGVVS

-927 GQKRDILI
+927 GQKREILI
-935 LGELIETN
+935 LDQLIETN
-943 KI
+943 RI

>member
-49 GSAEPVRNLIG
+49 GSSEPVRNLIG

-76 AIYPITAFLLIC
+76 AIYPIAAFLMIC
-88 LGRSFIPVPA
+88 LVRSFIPVPA
-98 KRKGYIAALAMVVIG
+98 KRKGYIAALAMAVIG
-113 MTLIMAMFPR
+113 MTLIMAMFPH
-123 DMVEWT
+123 DMNEWT
-129 TKLGIGHPGA
+129 AKLGLGHPGT

-145 GGVLGAQFAAPAF
+145 GGVIGAQFAAPAF

-172 VGTMIVSMTV
+172 VGTMIVSMTL
-182 LLTGLVL
+182 LLTGIVL
-189 VFFADWKSILL
+189 VFLADWKTILL

-209 KKDCPEYD
+209 KKDRPEYD
-217 TEDDE
+217 TEEDE

-233 YQQPP
+233 HPQPP
-238 APAPVPEPEPYPE
+238 APAPVPEPELQPE
-251 PPRPQPVPQYAPP
+251 PPRPQPAAQYAPP

-289 PYAQPYPPQY
+289 SYAQPPQSVQENGHVQV
-299 APPPPQYQQPA
+299 PPPAVSVPS
-310 PQYAPPPQYPQPEA
+310 E
-324 PRPQPAQE
+324 
-332 MNQAPAPDPED
+332 ED
-343 DGVPPFDVDPVK
+343 DGVPPFDVEPAT
-355 DEKKSPPGSFSN
+355 DEKKSPPGTFSN
-367 FEGEPPEKPGYHPS
+367 FEGEPPEKPGYHPG

-390 NAMNGTSGASVAT
+390 NAMNGTAGASAAT

-474 VQLDPGVKVQKV
+474 VQLDPGVKVEKV

-513 VGIEVPNKI
+513 VGIEVPNKV

-648 ILAAV
+648 ILASV

-663 RPHKAEPDLDEHGN
+663 RPHKPEPDLDEHGN
-677 VIPDKLPLL
+677 LIPDKLPLL

-749 RVTSRIDSHVILD
+749 RVTSGIDSRVILD
-762 TTGAEHLL
+762 TVGAERLL

-810 QNFNGEVVTEPEIV
+810 QNFNGEVVAEPEIV

-830 GKGKKKKYRPQ
+830 GKVKKKKYRPQ

-859 SEAFKTMAAK
+859 SEAFKAMAAK
-869 YLKPGDS
+869 YLKPGDG

-899 RLSIGYNNA
+899 RLSIGYNSA
-908 ATLMDQLEERGVVS
+908 ATLIDQLEERGVVS

-927 GQKRDILI
+927 GQKREILI
-935 LGELIETN
+935 LDQLIETN
-943 KI
+943 RI

>member
-49 GSAEPVRNLIG
+49 GSSEPVRNLIG

-76 AIYPITAFLLIC
+76 AIYPIAAFLMIC
-88 LGRSFIPVPA
+88 LVRSFIPVPA
-98 KRKGYIAALAMVVIG
+98 KRKGYIAALAMAVIG
-113 MTLIMAMFPR
+113 MTLIMAMFPH
-123 DMVEWT
+123 DMNEWT
-129 TKLGIGHPGA
+129 AKLGLGHPGT

-145 GGVLGAQFAAPAF
+145 GGVIGAQFAAPAF

-172 VGTMIVSMTV
+172 VGTMIVSMTL
-182 LLTGLVL
+182 LLTGIVL
-189 VFFADWKSILL
+189 VFLADWKTILL

-209 KKDCPEYD
+209 KKDRPEYD
-217 TEDDE
+217 TEEDE

-233 YQQPP
+233 HPQPQPP
-238 APAPVPEPEPYPE
+238 APAPVPEPELQPE
-251 PPRPQPVPQYAPP
+251 PPRPQPAAQYAPP

-289 PYAQPYPPQY
+289 SYAQPPQSVQENGHVQV
-299 APPPPQYQQPA
+299 PPPAVSVPS
-310 PQYAPPPQYPQPEA
+310 E
-324 PRPQPAQE
+324 
-332 MNQAPAPDPED
+332 ED
-343 DGVPPFDVDPVK
+343 DGVPPFDVEPAT
-355 DEKKSPPGSFSN
+355 DEKKSPPGTFSN
-367 FEGEPPEKPGYHPS
+367 FEGEPPEKPGYHPG

-390 NAMNGTSGASVAT
+390 NAMNGTAGASAAT

-474 VQLDPGVKVQKV
+474 VQLDPGVKVEKV

-513 VGIEVPNKI
+513 VGIEVPNKV

-648 ILAAV
+648 ILASV

-663 RPHKAEPDLDEHGN
+663 RPRKPEPDLDEHGN
-677 VIPDKLPLL
+677 LIPDKLPLL

-749 RVTSRIDSHVILD
+749 RVTSGIDSRVILD
-762 TTGAEHLL
+762 TVGAERLL

-810 QNFNGEVVTEPEIV
+810 QNFNGEVVAEPEIV

-830 GKGKKKKYRPQ
+830 GKAKKKKYRPQ

-869 YLKPGDS
+869 YLKPGDG

-899 RLSIGYNNA
+899 RLSIGYNSA
-908 ATLMDQLEERGVVS
+908 ATLIDQLEERGVVS

-927 GQKRDILI
+927 GQKREILI
-935 LGELIETN
+935 LDQLIETN
-943 KI
+943 RI

>member
-49 GSAEPVRNLIG
+49 GSSEPVRNLIG

-76 AIYPITAFLLIC
+76 AIYPIAAFLMIC
-88 LGRSFIPVPA
+88 LVRSFIPVPA
-98 KRKGYIAALAMVVIG
+98 KRKGYIAALAMAVIG
-113 MTLIMAMFPR
+113 MTLIMAMFPH
-123 DMVEWT
+123 DMNEWT
-129 TKLGIGHPGA
+129 AKLGLGHPGT

-145 GGVLGAQFAAPAF
+145 GGVIGAQFAAPAF

-172 VGTMIVSMTV
+172 VGTMIVSMTL
-182 LLTGLVL
+182 LLTGIVL
-189 VFFADWKSILL
+189 VFLADWKTILL

-209 KKDCPEYD
+209 KKDRPEYD
-217 TEDDE
+217 TEEDE

-233 YQQPP
+233 HPQPP
-238 APAPVPEPEPYPE
+238 APAPVPEPEL
-251 PPRPQPVPQYAPP
+251 QPAAQYAPP

-299 APPPPQYQQPA
+299 APPPPQYQQSYAQP
-310 PQYAPPPQYPQPEA
+310 PQSVQENGHVQVPPPAVSVPSE
-324 PRPQPAQE
+324 
-332 MNQAPAPDPED
+332 ED
-343 DGVPPFDVDPVK
+343 DGVPPFDVEPAT
-355 DEKKSPPGSFSN
+355 DEKKSPPGTFSN
-367 FEGEPPEKPGYHPS
+367 FEGEPPEKPGYHPG

-390 NAMNGTSGASVAT
+390 NAMNGTAGASAAT

-474 VQLDPGVKVQKV
+474 VQLDPGVKVEKV

-513 VGIEVPNKI
+513 VGIEVPNKV

-648 ILAAV
+648 ILASV

-663 RPHKAEPDLDEHGN
+663 RPRKPEPDLDEHGN
-677 VIPDKLPLL
+677 LIPDKLPLL

-749 RVTSRIDSHVILD
+749 RVTSGIDSRVILD
-762 TTGAEHLL
+762 TVGAERLL

-810 QNFNGEVVTEPEIV
+810 QNFNGEVVAEPEIV

-830 GKGKKKKYRPQ
+830 GKVKKKKYRPQ

-859 SEAFKTMAAK
+859 SEAFKAMAAK
-869 YLKPGDS
+869 YLKPGDG

-899 RLSIGYNNA
+899 RLSIGYNSA
-908 ATLMDQLEERGVVS
+908 ATLIDQLEERGVVS

-927 GQKRDILI
+927 GQKREILI
-935 LGELIETN
+935 LDQLIETN
-943 KI
+943 RI

>member
-49 GSAEPVRNLIG
+49 GSSEPVRNLIG

-76 AIYPITAFLLIC
+76 AIYPIAAFLMIC
-88 LGRSFIPVPA
+88 LVRSFIPVPA
-98 KRKGYIAALAMVVIG
+98 KRKGYIAALAMAVIG
-113 MTLIMAMFPR
+113 MTLIMAMFPH
-123 DMVEWT
+123 DMNEWT
-129 TKLGIGHPGA
+129 AKLGLGHPGT

-145 GGVLGAQFAAPAF
+145 GGVIGAQFAAPAF

-172 VGTMIVSMTV
+172 VGTMIVSMTL
-182 LLTGLVL
+182 LLTGIVL
-189 VFFADWKSILL
+189 VFLADWKNILL

-209 KKDCPEYD
+209 KKDRPEYD
-217 TEDDE
+217 TEEDE

-233 YQQPP
+233 HPQPP
-238 APAPVPEPEPYPE
+238 APAPVPEPELQPE
-251 PPRPQPVPQYAPP
+251 PPRPQPAAQYAPP

-269 QPYAQPYPPQYA
+269 QPYAQLYPPQYA

-289 PYAQPYPPQY
+289 SYAQPPQSVQENGHVQV
-299 APPPPQYQQPA
+299 PPPAVSVPS
-310 PQYAPPPQYPQPEA
+310 E
-324 PRPQPAQE
+324 
-332 MNQAPAPDPED
+332 ED
-343 DGVPPFDVDPVK
+343 DGVPPFDVEPAT
-355 DEKKSPPGSFSN
+355 DEKKSPPGTFSN
-367 FEGEPPEKPGYHPS
+367 FEGEPPEKPGYHPG

-390 NAMNGTSGASVAT
+390 NAMNGTAGASAAT

-474 VQLDPGVKVQKV
+474 VQLDPGVKVEKV

-513 VGIEVPNKI
+513 VGIEVPNKV

-648 ILAAV
+648 ILASV

-663 RPHKAEPDLDEHGN
+663 RPRKPEPDLDEHGN
-677 VIPDKLPLL
+677 LIPDKLPLL

-749 RVTSRIDSHVILD
+749 RVTSGIDSRVILD
-762 TTGAEHLL
+762 TVGAERLL

-810 QNFNGEVVTEPEIV
+810 QNFNGEVVAEPEIV

-830 GKGKKKKYRPQ
+830 GKAKKKKYRPQ

-859 SEAFKTMAAK
+859 SEAFKAMAAK
-869 YLKPGDS
+869 YLKPGDG

-899 RLSIGYNNA
+899 RLSIGYNSA
-908 ATLMDQLEERGVVS
+908 ATLIDQLEERGVVS

-927 GQKRDILI
+927 GQKREILI
-935 LGELIETN
+935 LDQLIETN
-943 KI
+943 RI